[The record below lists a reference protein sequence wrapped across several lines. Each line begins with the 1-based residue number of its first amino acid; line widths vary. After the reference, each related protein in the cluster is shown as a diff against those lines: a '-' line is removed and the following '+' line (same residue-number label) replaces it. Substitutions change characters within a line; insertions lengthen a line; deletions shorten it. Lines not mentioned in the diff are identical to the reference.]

1 MKLLEKKELRRI
13 YINKRESLSQE
24 EREALSK
31 RIIDRILELEEI
43 KGAKKVLLFCPI
55 RGEPDITPLFSWV
68 LKEGKSL
75 VLPKVEGKNLKLV
88 EVEGEKDLS
97 IGAFC
102 IPEPTKGKEVL
113 PQEVDLSLVPGILF
127 DKEGYRIGYGK
138 GYYDKLLGKLG
149 GIKVGVC
156 FDFQV
161 VERLPRD
168 SWDKPVDLVLTDKK
182 LYKGGNQV

>member
-31 RIIDRILELEEI
+31 RIVDRILELKEI

-68 LKEGKSL
+68 LKEGKRL
-75 VLPKVEGKNLKLV
+75 VLPKVEGENLKLI
-88 EVEGEKDLS
+88 EVEKEKELS

-102 IPEPTKGKEVL
+102 IPEPKEGKEVS
-113 PQEVDLSLVPGILF
+113 PQEIEFSLIPGLIF

-138 GYYDKLLGKLG
+138 GYYDKLLDRLKGKR
-149 GIKVGVC
+149 VGVC
-156 FDFQV
+156 YDFQV

-168 SWDKPVDLVLTDKK
+168 SWDKPVDWVLTEKK
-182 LYKGGNQV
+182 LYKGGKET